1 MSNPFYSLAPFIQE
15 YIYMHEWET
24 LHEIQGKAI
33 IDILE
38 NTNHLLISS
47 GTASGKTEAVFFPI
61 LSKICNEKVDSV
73 EVLYVA
79 PLKALINDQFLRL
92 NDLLD
97 MCEKKVWRWHGDVS
111 QTEKKRLL
119 EHSSGILQITPES
132 LEALLMRHTME
143 IPHLFS
149 KLQFIVI
156 DEVHAFM
163 GTDRGGQL
171 LSQIVKLEKWSKC
184 NPRLIGLSATLG
196 DCTNATKWLALGSNK
211 SVNVI
216 KDNSQRKIYL
226 SVDYHEIWNSKD
238 SNDENNEE
246 YREYYQT
253 IYKNCS
259 TKKSIIF
266 TNSRSDAEE
275 VISQLRAIAEK
286 RFEPDIFHVHHGSI
300 SKIFRLEAEDM
311 MKNSKGPVVTS
322 ATLTLELGID
332 IGSLE
337 RVLQIGSPYSCS
349 SFVQRLGRSGR
360 KTGRPEMY
368 FISIE
373 ERVEGKAILDDIPWE
388 LLQTIAIIQLYVEEK
403 WIEPIDE
410 KVFPYS
416 LLYQQTLSMLF
427 SMGELSPAKLASSVL
442 NLPAF
447 QNVSQE
453 DYREMLRYMIEIEHI
468 QKTDEGT
475 LIIGL
480 KAEGIVNY
488 FTFYAIFPDNDEFV
502 VSYKSQEIGTISSIP
517 PEGVCILLAG
527 RSWKV
532 INIDVESKHVFV
544 EPIKHSSEKLW
555 RGGGGKIHTRIV
567 ERMRSVLL
575 NDTKYTYLTSRANKR
590 LEEIRRLIKDSD
602 ILSSDL
608 IELSEHSFLLFPWLG
623 SKETCTL
630 DVILKLDSVKEKLSI
645 SSTNRANPYAFII
658 FSRLSFK
665 EFKNKL
671 PKVVLDINSLENEIQ
686 EKNVPVID
694 KYDMFLSEVL
704 KKKQYIYNELALQ
717 SIKKYFES
725 RIKKGLSH

>member
-15 YIYMHEWET
+15 YIYMHEWES
-24 LHEIQGKAI
+24 LHETQGKAI
-33 IDILE
+33 VDILE

-61 LSKICNEKVDSV
+61 LSKIYNQKVESI

-92 NDLLD
+92 NDLVDL
-97 MCEKKVWRWHGDVS
+97 CEKKVWRWHGDVS

-119 EHSSGILQITPES
+119 EHPSGILQITPES
-132 LEALLMRHTME
+132 LEALLMRHTTE
-143 IPHLFS
+143 ISNLFN
-149 KLQFIVI
+149 KLQFIII

-171 LSQIVKLEKWSKC
+171 LSQITKLEKWSKC
-184 NPRLIGLSATLG
+184 NPRRIGLSATLG

-216 KDNSQRKIYL
+216 KDNSQRRIYL
-226 SVDYHEIWNSKD
+226 SVDYHQIWNIKD
-238 SNDENNEE
+238 DNDENNEE
-246 YREYYQT
+246 YKEYYET

-259 TKKSIIF
+259 SKKSIIF
-266 TNSRSDAEE
+266 TNSRSDAED
-275 VISQLRAIAEK
+275 VISQLRSIAEK

-300 SKIFRLEAEDM
+300 SKIFRLQAEDM

-368 FISIE
+368 FTSIE
-373 ERVEGKAILDDIPWE
+373 ERDEGKSILDDIPWE
-388 LLQTIAIIQLYVEEK
+388 LLQTIAIIQLYVEDK

-410 KVFPYS
+410 KTLPYS

-427 SMGELSPAKLASSVL
+427 SMGDLSPAKLASNVL

-447 QNVSQE
+447 KNISQE
-453 DYREMLRYMIEIEHI
+453 DYREMLRYMIELEHI
-468 QKTDEGT
+468 QKTEEGT

-488 FTFYAIFPDNDEFV
+488 FTFYAIFPDNDEIV
-502 VSYKSQEIGTISSIP
+502 VSYKSQEIGSISSIP

-532 INIDVESKHVFV
+532 TDVDLEGKHVFV

-555 RGGGGKIHTRIV
+555 KGGGGKIHTKIV
-567 ERMRSVLL
+567 NKMRSVLL
-575 NDTKYTYLTSRANKR
+575 NDTKYLYLTPEADKR
-590 LEEIRRLIKDSD
+590 LEEIRRLIRSSN

-608 IELSEHSFLLFPWLG
+608 IELTEHSFLMFPWLG
-623 SKETCTL
+623 SKETNTL
-630 DVILKLDSVKEKLSI
+630 EVILKLNSVKEKLGITSI
-645 SSTNRANPYAFII
+645 DRANPYAFII
-658 FSRLSFK
+658 SSNLSFK
-665 EFKNKL
+665 EFKDL
-671 PKVVLDINSLENEIQ
+671 LSKVIVEINSLDNEIQ
-686 EKNVPVID
+686 EKNIPFID
-694 KYDMFLSEVL
+694 KYDMFLPESL
-704 KKKQYIYNELALQ
+704 KKKQYIYNELALH
-717 SIKKYFES
+717 SIKMYFKNS
-725 RIKKGLSH
+725 NLRA

>member
-1 MSNPFYSLAPFIQE
+1 MSNPFYRLAPFIQE
-15 YIYMHEWET
+15 YIFMHEWET

-33 IDILE
+33 IDILD
-38 NTNHLLISS
+38 NTDHLLISS

-61 LSKICNEKVDSV
+61 LSKICNQKVNSV
-73 EVLYVA
+73 EVLYIA

-119 EHSSGILQITPES
+119 EHPSGILQITPES
-132 LEALLMRHTME
+132 LEALLMRHTTE
-143 IPHLFS
+143 IPNLFS

-171 LSQIVKLEKWSKC
+171 LCQIAKLEKWSKC
-184 NPRLIGLSATLG
+184 NPRRIGLSATLG
-196 DCTNATKWLALGSNK
+196 DCTNATKWLKLGSDK
-211 SVNVI
+211 SVTII
-216 KDNSQRKIYL
+216 KDNTKRNIYL
-226 SVDYHEIWNSKD
+226 SVDYREIWNSKD
-238 SNDENNEE
+238 NNEE
-246 YREYYQT
+246 TCEEYKEYYET

-300 SKIFRLEAEDM
+300 SKILRLEAEDI
-311 MKNSKGPVVTS
+311 MKNSKGPAVTS

-368 FISIE
+368 FTSIE
-373 ERVEGKAILDDIPWE
+373 DRNYGKAILEDIPWD

-410 KVFPYS
+410 KAFPYS

-427 SMGELSPAKLASSVL
+427 SMGELSPASLAGNVL
-442 NLPAF
+442 KLPAF
-447 QNVSQE
+447 KSISQD
-453 DYREMLRYMIEIEHI
+453 DYREMLKYMIELEHI
-468 QKTDEGT
+468 QKTEEGT

-502 VSYKSQEIGTISSIP
+502 VSYKGQEIGSINSIP
-517 PEGVCILLAG
+517 PEGICISLAG
-527 RSWKV
+527 RSWQV
-532 INIDVESKHVFV
+532 INIDLDSKHVFV
-544 EPIKHSSEKLW
+544 EPIKHSSQKLW
-555 RGGGGKIHTRIV
+555 RGGGGKIHTKIV
-567 ERMRSVLL
+567 HGMRSALL
-575 NDTKYTYLTSRANKR
+575 NDIKYPYLTPNAVKR
-590 LEEIRRLIKDSD
+590 LEEVRRLIKDSAM
-602 ILSSDL
+602 LSADL
-608 IELSEHSFLLFPWLG
+608 IELSQHSFLLFPWLG
-623 SKETCTL
+623 SKETDTL
-630 DVILKLDSVKEKLSI
+630 GVILKLDSVKEKLSI
-645 SSTNRANPYAFII
+645 TLVDMANPYAFLI
-658 FSRLSFK
+658 STKLSFK
-665 EFKNKL
+665 EFEDKL
-671 PKVVLDINSLENEIQ
+671 SEVILGINSLENEIQ
-686 EKNVPVID
+686 EKNIPVID
-694 KYDMFLSEVL
+694 KYDMFLPESL
-704 KKKQYIYNELALQ
+704 KKKQYIYNELGLE
-717 SIKKYFES
+717 SIKKYFENK
-725 RIKKGLSH
+725 IKRNCT